1 MVDSLV
7 NSCIPNFMKVRLRGP
22 NKVLTNISELTAAEG
37 FNG

>member
-7 NSCIPNFMKVRLRGP
+7 NSCIPNFMKVRLRGS
-22 NKVLTNISELTAAEG
+22 NKVLTNISKLTAAEG